1 MLGIAILSSN
11 LLGGVQMVRS
21 VARRKTVGNQNLSD
35 LYLLLALLGLP
46 IVVLFYWLLQNTN
59 PNWAAPILSLFP
71 GATPSRSAN
80 GSATTNTTAIRVLQP
95 THRAVCEIGRDSLN
109 IRSNASFSNPIA
121 VIPCGDA
128 VAITGAPVWRDG
140 ESWSPLAYRNVQ
152 GWSVSR
158 LLRKI

>member
-1 MLGIAILSSN
+1 
-11 LLGGVQMVRS
+11 MVRS
-21 VARRKTVGNQNLSD
+21 VARRKTAGSQNLSD

-59 PNWAAPILSLFP
+59 PNWAAPILSLLP
-71 GATPSRSAN
+71 GATASRSAN
-80 GSATTNTTAIRVLQP
+80 TTTTKATAIKVLQP
-95 THRAVCEIGRDSLN
+95 THRAACEPGRDSLN
-109 IRSNASFSNPIA
+109 IRPNASFSNPIA
-121 VIPCGDA
+121 VIPCNDV

-140 ESWSPLAYRNVQ
+140 ESWSPLAYRNVR

>member
-1 MLGIAILSSN
+1 MLELAISN
-11 LLGGVQMVRS
+11 SCRCIQMVRS
-21 VARRKTVGNQNLSD
+21 VARRKTAASQNLSD

-71 GATPSRSAN
+71 GATASRSAN
-80 GSATTNTTAIRVLQP
+80 TATSKTAIKVLQP
-95 THRAVCEIGRDSLN
+95 THRAVCEPGRDSLN
-109 IRSNASFSNPIA
+109 IRPNASFSNPIA
-121 VIPCGDA
+121 VIPCNDV

>member
-1 MLGIAILSSN
+1 MLEIEILSSC
-11 LLGGVQMVRS
+11 GWVQMVRS
-21 VARRKTVGNQNLSD
+21 IARRKMIGSQNLSD

-46 IVVLFYWLLQNTN
+46 IVLLLFWLLQGAN
-59 PNWAAPILSLFP
+59 PNWAAQVLSLVP
-71 GATPSRSAN
+71 GSTARQSVSNSGAT
-80 GSATTNTTAIRVLQP
+80 GTKTIKVLQP
-95 THRAVCEIGRDSLN
+95 THRAICETGRDSLN
-109 IRSNASFSNPIA
+109 VRPNAIFSKPIA

>member
-1 MLGIAILSSN
+1 ML
-11 LLGGVQMVRS
+11 R
-21 VARRKTVGNQNLSD
+21 VARRKMVGSQNISD
-35 LYLLLALLGLP
+35 LYLLLALIGLP
-46 IVVLFYWLLQNTN
+46 IVVLLFWLLQSAN
-59 PNWAAPILSLFP
+59 PNWADQVLSLFP
-71 GATPSRSAN
+71 GTTSSRSVSRLGTKN
-80 GSATTNTTAIRVLQP
+80 GSNIKVLQP
-95 THRAVCEIGRDSLN
+95 THRAICESGRDGLN
-109 IRSNASFSNPIA
+109 LRPSASFSPPIA

>member
-1 MLGIAILSSN
+1 MLEIETLSSW
-11 LLGGVQMVRS
+11 GWVQMVRS
-21 VARRKTVGNQNLSD
+21 VSRRKMIGSQNLAD

-46 IVVLFYWLLQNTN
+46 IVLLLYWLLQSAN
-59 PNWAAPILSLFP
+59 PNWAAQVLSLFP
-71 GATPSRSAN
+71 SSTTGQSASNLGAK
-80 GSATTNTTAIRVLQP
+80 GSKTLKVLQP
-95 THRAVCEIGRDSLN
+95 THSSICKNGQDGLN
-109 IRSNASFSNPIA
+109 IRPSASFSAPIA
-121 VIPCGDA
+121 VIPCGEA